1 MQMEMAVAEEEQK
14 KKKKKKKREREE
26 MTTVSEHQ
34 FRRSSSSSSHGS
46 DRLSVSICEVKFL
59 SYYCSLAAALLL
71 LYLSAM
77 WGWVPLALNTS
88 LKEH

>member
-14 KKKKKKKREREE
+14 KKKKKKREREE
-26 MTTVSEHQ
+26 MMTVSEHQ

-46 DRLSVSICEVKFL
+46 DRLSVSVCEVKFL

-71 LYLSAM
+71 LYLPAM
-77 WGWVPLALNTS
+77 WVGCRLL
-88 LKEH
+88 

>member
-1 MQMEMAVAEEEQK
+1 MQMEMAVAEEEQ

-46 DRLSVSICEVKFL
+46 DRLSISICEVKFL

-77 WGWVPLALNTS
+77 WGGGVPLALNTS